1 MKGNNKKDSKKS
13 EVSSKPRK
21 NGVRMELMLGL
32 LFVVIAFVAKVV
44 YFPNMKVEDIFGK
57 LQDQFNGNNDARK
70 LTNEQE
76 LSPVIPSSEI
86 EELVVEAPIN
96 TDNIPKGANVMG
108 KPRPATKDCIDRHAE
123 CKQFRDQ
130 GECHRNP
137 GWMIIN
143 CPRSCNDLNDACRL
157 RDPKLRCDRRALNM
171 TTSPVYNPGD
181 MYRMFE
187 SIEKR
192 FGSRYPIT
200 IHSRDPFVVTFEN
213 FVTDE
218 EAEALI
224 RTIGRW
230 ERSTDS
236 GSMNEFGE
244 AGRVLSTGRTSS
256 NGWCIGEC
264 ERHPKVRRVL
274 RKIEEVT
281 GVPSQNY
288 ESFQVLKYELNQF
301 YRVHHDYGA
310 EDVNLACGPRILTFF
325 LYLSDVE
332 EGGETSF
339 PSLGIS
345 VKPKKGRALL
355 WPSTLDAD
363 PEAQDMRTFHEAKPV
378 INGIKYAANSWIH
391 LYDYAKPNLWG
402 CTGSFDEL

>member
-1 MKGNNKKDSKKS
+1 MKGTGKKDAKKAG
-13 EVSSKPRK
+13 SSVGKSSRK
-21 NGVRMELMLGL
+21 SGLRLDMTLGL
-32 LFVVIAFVAKVV
+32 VVIALAFVVKVFV
-44 YFPNMKVEDIFGK
+44 FPNTKVKDLFGSPAVKPESIISEATVPAMAVED
-57 LQDQFNGNNDARK
+57 DVA
-70 LTNEQE
+70 
-76 LSPVIPSSEI
+76 SPPVN
-86 EELVVEAPIN
+86 V
-96 TDNIPKGANVMG
+96 DNVPKGANAWG
-108 KPRPATKDCIDRHAE
+108 KPRPATKDCVDRHNE
-123 CKQFRDQ
+123 CKQFREQ
-130 GECHRNP
+130 GECARNP

-143 CPRSCNDLNDACRL
+143 CPRSCNDINDACRL

-171 TTSPVYNPGD
+171 TLAPVYRPGD

-192 FGSRYPIT
+192 FGDRYGPIVV
-200 IHSRDPFVVTFEN
+200 HSREPFVVTFEN
-213 FVTDE
+213 FVSDD

-244 AGRVLSTGRTSS
+244 AGRVLSQGRTSS
-256 NGWCIGEC
+256 NGWCTGEC

-301 YRVHHDYGA
+301 YRTHHDYGA

-355 WPSTLDAD
+355 WPSTLDTD
-363 PEAQDMRTFHEAKPV
+363 PEAQDMRTFHEARPV
-378 INGIKYAANSWIH
+378 ITGTKFAANSWIH
-391 LYDYAKPNLWG
+391 LFDYNKPNLWG